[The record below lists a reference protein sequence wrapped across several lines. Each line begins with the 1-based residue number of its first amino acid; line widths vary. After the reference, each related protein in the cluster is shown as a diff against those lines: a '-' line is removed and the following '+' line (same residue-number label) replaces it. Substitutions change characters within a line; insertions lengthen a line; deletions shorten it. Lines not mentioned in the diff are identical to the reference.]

1 MLAELERLVQ
11 LQQLDSAVD
20 NARQTIDAFPGKSR
34 ELDVSVAEHTA
45 RLQAAEQRLAD
56 QRKQRQGFEKDLA
69 AVQTRLARFK
79 DQLMA
84 VKTNKEYH
92 AMQSE
97 IASAEADVLR
107 LEDRILE
114 RMLEGDEAAVEVD
127 AARQALEKKQAEV
140 ADARR
145 VLEADQERLQA
156 QVDRHA
162 ADRSALV
169 AEIAPRVMAMF
180 ETVARGRKGV
190 AVSEVR
196 DGRCRACQVRLR
208 PQLYNEVR
216 LNDALIQCESCQR
229 FLYFPLATEQ
239 ATTRS

>member
-1 MLAELERLVQ
+1 MLAELERLIQ
-11 LQQLDSAVD
+11 LQKLDSAVE

-34 ELDVSVAEHTA
+34 ELDASIAEHTD
-45 RLQAAEQRLAD
+45 RLQTAEQRFAD

-97 IASAEADVLR
+97 IAGAETEVLR

-127 AARQALEKKQAEV
+127 AARRALAEKQAAV
-140 ADARR
+140 AEARR
-145 VLEADQERLQA
+145 LLEGERERLRT
-156 QVDRHA
+156 QVERHA
-162 ADRSALV
+162 ADRAALV
-169 AEIAPRVMAMF
+169 AEIPPRVMTMF
-180 ETVARGRKGV
+180 ETVARGRKGI

-208 PQLYNEVR
+208 PQLYNEIR

-229 FLYFPLATEQ
+229 VLYFPLETEQ
-239 ATTRS
+239 ATSQS

>member
-1 MLAELERLVQ
+1 MLPDLERLIR
-11 LQQLDSAVD
+11 LQKLNSAVAD
-20 NARQTIDAFPGKSR
+20 ARLTIDAFPEKNQA
-34 ELDVSVAEHTA
+34 LDASLAEQTA
-45 RLQAAEQRLAD
+45 RLETADQRLAD

-69 AVQTRLARFK
+69 AVQSRLARFK

-84 VKTNKEYH
+84 VKTNREYR

-97 IASAEADVLR
+97 IAGAEAEVLR

-114 RMLEGDEAAVEVD
+114 RMLEGDELTVEV
-127 AARQALEKKQAEV
+127 AEARQALAAKETEV
-140 ADARR
+140 AEARR
-145 VLEADQERLQA
+145 VLEAESDRLQA

-162 ADRSALV
+162 ADRAALV
-169 AEIAPRVMAMF
+169 GGVPPRVMAMF
-180 ETVARGRKGV
+180 ETVARGRKGI

-208 PQLYNEVR
+208 PQLYNEIR

-229 FLYFPLATEQ
+229 VLYFPIETGTAAT
-239 ATTRS
+239 SS